1 MKIYDEIT
9 LDEVTAPDLS
19 AGYLYDGQRVTVHHE
34 AVAPVTEIGV
44 LPGTEQCN
52 GGAGLRGT
60 IVVTP
65 GTPAWDEYEDCQ
77 YYHKYT
83 EEELAAAKHP
93 PDETDDSGLD
103 ARVEKLETD
112 KANQTDVDELQEA
125 LDLILS
131 GVTE

>member
-1 MKIYDEIT
+1 MKIYEET
-9 LDEVTAPDLS
+9 TQEEVTNPDLS

-34 AVAPVTEIGV
+34 AVPPVTEIGI
-44 LPGTEQCN
+44 LPGTEHCN

-83 EEELAAAKHP
+83 EEELAARHP
-93 PDETDDSGLD
+93 PDETDGFNLA
-103 ARVEKLETD
+103 ARVEELETG
-112 KANQTDVDELQEA
+112 KANQDDVDELQEA
-125 LDLILS
+125 LDMILS

>member
-1 MKIYDEIT
+1 MKIYDELT
-9 LDEVTAPDLS
+9 GELLTDPNLS
-19 AGYLYDGQRVTVHHE
+19 AGYLYSGQRVTVHHE
-34 AVAPVTEIGV
+34 AVPPVTEIGI
-44 LPGTEQCN
+44 LPGTEHCN

-83 EEELAAAKHP
+83 EEELAAQHP
-93 PDETDDSGLD
+93 PDETDGSNLA
-103 ARVEKLETD
+103 ARVEKLEND

-125 LDLILS
+125 LDMILS

>member
-1 MKIYDEIT
+1 MKIYDEET
-9 LDEVTAPDLS
+9 LLEIADPDLS
-19 AGYLYDGQRVTVHHE
+19 AGYLYDGQRITVHHE
-34 AVAPVTEIGV
+34 AVPPVTEIGI
-44 LPGTEQCN
+44 LPGTEHCN

-83 EEELAAAKHP
+83 GEELAAQHP
-93 PDETDDSGLD
+93 PDETDGSNLA
-103 ARVEKLETD
+103 ARVEELETG
-112 KANQTDVDELQEA
+112 KANQDDVDELQEA
-125 LDLILS
+125 LDMILS